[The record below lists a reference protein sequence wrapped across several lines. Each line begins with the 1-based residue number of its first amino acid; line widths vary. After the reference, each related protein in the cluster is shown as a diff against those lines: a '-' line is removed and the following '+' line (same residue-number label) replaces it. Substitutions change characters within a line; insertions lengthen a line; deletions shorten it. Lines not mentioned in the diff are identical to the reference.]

1 MNDQSKRPPLSHA
14 SGTPVTDN
22 LNIQTAGP
30 RGPALLQDVWRIEK
44 LAHFARAVI
53 PERRMH
59 AKGSGAHGTF
69 TVTHD
74 ISRYTKAKIFAEI
87 GKQTPMFARFSTV
100 AGERG
105 AADAERDI
113 RGFAL
118 KFYTDEGNW
127 DMVGN
132 NTPVFFIRDPLKFPD
147 FIHTQK
153 RHPKTNMR
161 STTAMW
167 DF

>member
-1 MNDQSKRPPLSHA
+1 MKQDPTPSHLTHA
-14 SGTPVTDN
+14 TGAPVTDN

-30 RGPALLQDVWRIEK
+30 RGPALLQDVWLIEK
-44 LAHFARAVI
+44 LAHFDREVI

-74 ISRYTKAKIFAEI
+74 ISRYTKAKIVAEV

-105 AADAERDI
+105 A
-113 RGFAL
+113 GSS
-118 KFYTDEGNW
+118 
-127 DMVGN
+127 
-132 NTPVFFIRDPLKFPD
+132 P
-147 FIHTQK
+147 
-153 RHPKTNMR
+153 
-161 STTAMW
+161 
-167 DF
+167 